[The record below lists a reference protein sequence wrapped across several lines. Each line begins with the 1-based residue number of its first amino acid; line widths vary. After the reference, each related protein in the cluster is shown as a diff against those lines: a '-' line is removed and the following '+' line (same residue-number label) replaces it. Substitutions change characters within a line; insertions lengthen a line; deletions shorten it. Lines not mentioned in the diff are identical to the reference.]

1 MEQNLMDKK
10 KAIMVSLASIAE
22 IFSKIVTPELNQ
34 IWCEALKPLSFDQIA
49 EGTRRCLLECEYF
62 PPIATFRDKAIRG
75 RTLALLKEK
84 SKQPQIE
91 DEQKGIPMPG
101 NIKELIKDLKK

>member
-1 MEQNLMDKK
+1 MFYLQKQ
-10 KAIMVSLASIAE
+10 I
-22 IFSKIVTPELNQ
+22 LNQ

-62 PPIATFRDKAIRG
+62 PPIATFRDKAIQG
-75 RTLALLKEK
+75 RKLALLNEK

-91 DEQKGIPMPG
+91 DEQKGIPMPEKF
-101 NIKELIKDLKK
+101 KELIKELRKQKLNSLTTFVWINHSSQKT